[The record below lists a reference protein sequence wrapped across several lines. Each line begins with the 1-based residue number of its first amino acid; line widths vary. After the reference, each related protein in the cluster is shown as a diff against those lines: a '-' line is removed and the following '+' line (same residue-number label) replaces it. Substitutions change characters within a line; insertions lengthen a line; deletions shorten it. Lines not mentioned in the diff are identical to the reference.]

1 MSSARRLV
9 KNLAHRA
16 IFSGPSGRSSSRPTA
31 VDAGDIR
38 SLPLRTRKIAFRRIM
53 PGIENRLRYLDH
65 IESRGVDQFTA
76 ACERDLE
83 CGTNLPGVVSRVRL
97 RTWTDTSQ
105 EGERSSLEITLR
117 AASQVR
123 SGAEQQGRPANQH
136 PRVGS
141 QFAAIQLVD

>member
-1 MSSARRLV
+1 M
-9 KNLAHRA
+9 KN
-16 IFSGPSGRSSSRPTA
+16 GRSEGASVLGHDPLLQGRLA
-31 VDAGDIR
+31 DAKGHAADVLVID
-38 SLPLRTRKIAFRRIM
+38 
-53 PGIENRLRYLDH
+53 GYLNH
-65 IESRGVDQFTA
+65 TESRGLDQFTA

-136 PRVGS
+136 PHVGS